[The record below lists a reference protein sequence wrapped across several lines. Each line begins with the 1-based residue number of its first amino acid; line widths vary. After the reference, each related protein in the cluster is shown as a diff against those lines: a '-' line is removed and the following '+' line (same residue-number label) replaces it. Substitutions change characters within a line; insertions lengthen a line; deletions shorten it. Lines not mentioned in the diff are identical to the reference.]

1 MSITL
6 DRLTTTVQ
14 RTLTELIQ
22 KEVKDP
28 SVGFV
33 TITDVEIT
41 NDLSYATI
49 YVSFLGNDARE
60 KAGMKALDRAKGFL
74 KRELGK
80 RVKMRKVPELLFKVD
95 TSLKYGQHI
104 EELLNKVKNEKQ

>member
-28 SVGFV
+28 AVGFITV
-33 TITDVEIT
+33 TDVEIT
-41 NDLSYATI
+41 NDLSYATV
-49 YVSFLGNDARE
+49 YVSFLGSETRE

-74 KRELGK
+74 RRELGR
-80 RVKMRKVPELLFKVD
+80 RVKMRKVPELIFKVD

-104 EELLNKVKNEKQ
+104 DALLNKVKNEKQ

>member
-1 MSITL
+1 MSITI

-28 SVGFV
+28 AVGFITV
-33 TITDVEIT
+33 TDVEIT

-49 YVSFLGNDARE
+49 YVSFLGNEARE
-60 KAGMKALDRAKGFL
+60 KAGLKALDRAKGFL
-74 KRELGK
+74 RRELGH
-80 RVKMRKVPELLFKVD
+80 RVKMRKVPELTFKID

-104 EELLNKVKNEKQ
+104 DTLLNKVKNEKQ

>member
-28 SVGFV
+28 AVGFITV
-33 TITDVEIT
+33 TDVEIT
-41 NDLSYATI
+41 NDLSYATV
-49 YVSFLGNDARE
+49 YVSFLGNEARE

-74 KRELGK
+74 RRELGR
-80 RVKMRKVPELLFKVD
+80 RVKMRKVPELIFKVD

-104 EELLNKVKNEKQ
+104 DALLNKVKNEKQ